1 MAANGSPGREY
12 ARSQKGLTRLV
23 PLALSAMDDSFPREF
38 NAQFRAFVDWTM
50 ARSSENDKRS
60 DRSSIEVKDKFC
72 GAREAL
78 SPTTGMSSPASAH
91 GARSVKLSLN
101 YSFDL
106 QIGFSP
112 RSKVEED
119 LKFSNETMKCEA
131 KGRKSFA
138 RQPALSR
145 GVWVRN
151 CHD

>member
-1 MAANGSPGREY
+1 
-12 ARSQKGLTRLV
+12 
-23 PLALSAMDDSFPREF
+23 MDDSFPREF

-60 DRSSIEVKDKFC
+60 DRPSIKVKDKFC

-131 KGRKSFA
+131 KG
-138 RQPALSR
+138 
-145 GVWVRN
+145 
-151 CHD
+151 